1 MTQRIEA
8 ILFDMDGV
16 LADSEV
22 MWNQIDGAMLAECGV
37 QYHGEHKADVLG
49 KSFPIALQFYIDT
62 FHLTQSIEQLNARR
76 TAIAIDYYGSK
87 IDVFPDVHGV
97 LSALKAREIPL
108 GVATSS
114 VGALIRPFLQ
124 RHGIAEYFQAII
136 TGEEVTHGKPHPD
149 IYLKAAAKVG
159 IAPEKCLVVEDALS
173 GVQAGKSAGM
183 TVVAIPDPRFMD
195 VTLYPGQCDYILDNL
210 GELTAL
216 VDTLRA

>member
-1 MTQRIEA
+1 MIEA

-49 KSFPIALQFYIDT
+49 KSFPIALQFYIDQFGLRRT
-62 FHLTQSIEQLNARR
+62 IEQLNARR

-87 IDVFPDVHGV
+87 IDVFPAVHGV
-97 LSALKAREIPL
+97 LSALRVREIPM

-124 RHGIAEYFQAII
+124 RHGIAEYFQAIV

-195 VTLYPGQCDYILDNL
+195 VSLYPGKCDYILDNL

-216 VDTLRA
+216 VDQLRKD